1 MNHPVSPEFSLKL
14 MNCRSIF
21 VKNYVSKVAIGV
33 YEHEKV
39 APQTMVFN
47 ITAYVNRTAA
57 SPKNDAL
64 NEVVD
69 YDFVRNTIVQQL
81 KGEHVQLQE
90 TLCDRIGEA
99 LLKNSAIL
107 AAYVR
112 SEKTDIYPDCDAI
125 GVGAW
130 YLQAI

>member
-1 MNHPVSPEFSLKL
+1 MNHPITSELSARL
-14 MNCRSIF
+14 MNCRSIC
-21 VKNYVSKVAIGV
+21 VKNFVSKVAIGV
-33 YEHEKV
+33 YEHEKI

-47 ITAYVNRTAA
+47 VTAYVNRVAA
-57 SPKNDAL
+57 TPKSDAL

-69 YDFVRNTIVQQL
+69 YDLVRNSIMQQL
-81 KGEHVQLQE
+81 MGEHVHLQE
-90 TLCDRIGEA
+90 TLCDRIGDA
-99 LLKNSAIL
+99 LLENPGIV

-130 YLQAI
+130 YLKAI